1 MDAIND
7 IQKTCDHIITF
18 SHFVPR
24 QELCPEKRM
33 LFYPKLPKI
42 IGSDFLEDR
51 IRSIHGVQGRRDASS
66 CHVFGHTHF
75 CWDAV
80 VDGIS
85 LHARNVIRDY
95 GPPMSAA
102 LKYTTIFITKATK
115 FDARHC
121 PSGSHFHII
130 NLLAT

>member
-1 MDAIND
+1 VVVLVQEIKNM
-7 IQKTCDHIITF
+7 
-18 SHFVPR
+18 FVLHR

-51 IRSIHGVQGRRDASS
+51 IRSIHGAQGMRDASS

-80 VDGIS
+80 VDGIRYFS
-85 LHARNVIRDY
+85 
-95 GPPMSAA
+95 
-102 LKYTTIFITKATK
+102 FIYLLLL
-115 FDARHC
+115 FVLVC
-121 PSGSHFHII
+121 MLEMEIVLPSTLYPF
-130 NLLAT
+130 LP